1 MSSILENLIAMRTQ
15 IDSLIASASTGVDV
29 AMPMLKGKKEK
40 KPRAN
45 AGQSTLHGAWTKH
58 VMALHDTKS
67 AEYARYLEDR
77 LAQARAG
84 KLIYN
89 ETYTLVKDGKKSAG
103 DPMTEDDAKRG
114 AHIAFVSHWRK
125 EHAAEFEE
133 FKSSWEAANPKESR
147 AASSK
152 SSVVDGEESDSASA
166 AKQPKKR
173 GAKKDSERS
182 PEDLA
187 AVKAKRAAK
196 KAEKA
201 AAKTAGEVEE
211 RESSVVERADSPV
224 AVAAPKPAPEPV
236 AAPVPEPEAEEEEEG
251 MPWALQPFTHKKIN
265 YLRLGDPTQEDEWH
279 EDGDLWLAKPD
290 GSKGAYA
297 GQLKSSGKIDNSP
310 ATMAGEP
317 DIA

>member
-15 IDSLIASASTGVDV
+15 IDSLIASAGADGAIA
-29 AMPMLKGKKEK
+29 AMPVLKSKKDK

-45 AGQSTLHGAWTKH
+45 AGQATLQGAWTAH
-58 VMALHDTKS
+58 VLKEHSTES
-67 AEYARYLEDR
+67 AEYKEFLAARV
-77 LAQARAG
+77 ASAKAG
-84 KLIYN
+84 ELVYN
-89 ETYTLVKDGKKSAG
+89 EGHAKVKKGKKSAG
-103 DPMTEDDAKRG
+103 DAMDEKEAVVGLHTVW
-114 AHIAFVSHWRK
+114 VSHWRK

-147 AASSK
+147 TASSK

-224 AVAAPKPAPEPV
+224 AVAAPEPV
-236 AAPVPEPEAEEEEEG
+236 AAPEAEAEEEEEG

>member
-15 IDSLIASASTGVDV
+15 IDSLIASAGADGAIA
-29 AMPMLKGKKEK
+29 AMPVLKSKKEK

-45 AGQSTLHGAWTKH
+45 AGQATLQGAWTKH
-58 VMALHDTKS
+58 VLSAHSTES
-67 AEYARYLEDR
+67 AEYKEFLAARV
-77 LAQARAG
+77 ASAKAG
-84 KLIYN
+84 ELVYN
-89 ETYTLVKDGKKSAG
+89 EGHAKVQKGKKSVG
-103 DPMTEDDAKRG
+103 DAMDEKEAVVGLHTVW
-114 AHIAFVSHWRK
+114 VSHWRK
-125 EHAAEFEE
+125 QHAAEFEE

-147 AASSK
+147 TASSK

-224 AVAAPKPAPEPV
+224 AVAAPEPEPV
-236 AAPVPEPEAEEEEEG
+236 VMASPEPEAEEAEEEMG
-251 MPWALQPFTHKKIN
+251 WAMLPFTHKKIN
-265 YLRLGDPTQEDEWH
+265 YLRLGDPTQEDEW
-279 EDGDLWLAKPD
+279 EESGDLWLAKPD

-297 GQLKSSGKIDNSP
+297 GQLKSSGKIDSSP
-310 ATMAGEP
+310 AVMASEP
-317 DIA
+317 DTP